1 MTSRNII
8 LTGVSRGLGRA
19 LLDGFVREGHTVWG
33 CARSADQVA
42 ALQKEYGEPHH
53 FAVVDVA
60 DVDAVSAWASELL
73 ETQGTPDLLIN
84 NAAIINPN
92 QVLWEVQPEAFHQ
105 LTSVNI
111 NGVYH
116 VLRAFLPSM
125 IDQSN
130 GVIVNFSSGWG
141 RSTSSHVAPYCASK
155 YAIEGMTQALA
166 QELPQ
171 GMAAVPLSP
180 GIVNT
185 EMLQSCFGSSADQ
198 CATPEEWAKTAVPYI
213 LEINAK
219 DNGCSLTTP

>member
-1 MTSRNII
+1 MTSRNIV

-73 ETQGTPDLLIN
+73 ETQGKPDLLIN